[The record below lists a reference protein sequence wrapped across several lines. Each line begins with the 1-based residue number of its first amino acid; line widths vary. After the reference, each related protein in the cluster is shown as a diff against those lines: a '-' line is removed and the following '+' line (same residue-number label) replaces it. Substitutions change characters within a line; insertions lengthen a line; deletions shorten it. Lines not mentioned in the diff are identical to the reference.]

1 MKLRLGVLDVLLVI
15 ALVFAGII
23 IHNKYTAH
31 PTPAEQKWI
40 SAMVFSGGTNPKQ
53 GETVGGGG
61 KAHEWVYTE
70 RGLSS

>member
-31 PTPAEQKWI
+31 PTPAEQKWL
-40 SAMVFSGGTNPKQ
+40 SAYVFSGGDNPKQ
-53 GETVGGGG
+53 GKSGGGG
-61 KAHEWVYTE
+61 GEAHEWSY
-70 RGLSS
+70 S